1 LPWMRH
7 PKPLSHLKLLVVPAG
22 KRQRTVV
29 TGAFRG
35 LRMQLD
41 LRDQTQL
48 FLGLHEREL
57 YQGLW
62 RIAPAVRSAIDV
74 GAAEGEYT
82 LFFLSKTR
90 AEMVLAVEPSEP
102 LCSILMRNVVAN
114 GVDIRRL
121 EVCRYLLGEYDTDS
135 ERRLDSVAG
144 SLRFP
149 AVIKIDVD
157 GAEAAVLRGAP
168 DLLRRRDV
176 HWLVETHTKTL
187 EEDCLNIFDAAGL
200 RSRIVRNA
208 WWRVIVP
215 ENRPVAHNRW
225 LIAGPSAP

>member
-1 LPWMRH
+1 M
-7 PKPLSHLKLLVVPAG
+7 
-22 KRQRTVV
+22 

-35 LRMQLD
+35 LKMELD

-57 YQGLW
+57 YQALW
-62 RIAPAVRSAIDV
+62 RIAPLVRSAIDV

-82 LFFLSKTR
+82 LFFLCRTR
-90 AEMVLAVEPSEP
+90 AERVIAVEPSLP
-102 LCSILMRNVVAN
+102 LSSILWHNVSAN
-114 GVDIRRL
+114 GISAGRL
-121 EVCRYLLGEYDTDS
+121 EVSPYFLGERDEGP

-144 SLRFP
+144 PLSYP

-168 DLLRRRDV
+168 RLLSRQDV
-176 HWLVETHTKTL
+176 TWLVETHTKML
-187 EEDCLNIFDAAGL
+187 EDECLGIFQAAGL

-215 ENRPVAHNRW
+215 ENRPVPHNRW
-225 LIAGPSAP
+225 LIAGPAAP